1 MFEFRNII
9 LIAKR
14 ELTSYVSTP
23 LGYIFASIFLAMA
36 ASLNFY
42 FGKFFD
48 RGIAD
53 LEPFFQYHPWLY
65 LLLMPAIAMRLW
77 AEERKIGTLEL
88 LMTLPITVGEAVVG
102 KFVAAWIF
110 SGGVLAL
117 SFPLWI
123 SVNYLGNPDNGII
136 ICNYFASWLM
146 AGGFLTLSSC
156 ASALTNN
163 LVISFIIAVTICFLF
178 MMTGVEIIQAG
189 FKDWAPIWATKT
201 LANLSIMTNF
211 NAISQGVIDA
221 RNIFYFLSLIVI
233 GLAINSK
240 IIDIKKV

>member
-1 MFEFRNII
+1 MFDFRNII

-117 SFPLWI
+117 SFMCL
-123 SVNYLGNPDNGII
+123 
-136 ICNYFASWLM
+136 
-146 AGGFLTLSSC
+146 
-156 ASALTNN
+156 
-163 LVISFIIAVTICFLF
+163 CFD
-178 MMTGVEIIQAG
+178 E
-189 FKDWAPIWATKT
+189 
-201 LANLSIMTNF
+201 
-211 NAISQGVIDA
+211 
-221 RNIFYFLSLIVI
+221 
-233 GLAINSK
+233 
-240 IIDIKKV
+240 

>member
-1 MFEFRNII
+1 
-9 LIAKR
+9 
-14 ELTSYVSTP
+14 
-23 LGYIFASIFLAMA
+23 
-36 ASLNFY
+36 
-42 FGKFFD
+42 
-48 RGIAD
+48 
-53 LEPFFQYHPWLY
+53 
-65 LLLMPAIAMRLW
+65 
-77 AEERKIGTLEL
+77 
-88 LMTLPITVGEAVVG
+88 
-102 KFVAAWIF
+102 
-110 SGGVLAL
+110 
-117 SFPLWI
+117 
-123 SVNYLGNPDNGII
+123 
-136 ICNYFASWLM
+136 M

-163 LVISFIIAVTICFLF
+163 QVISFIIAVTICFLF

-189 FKDWAPIWATKT
+189 FKDWAPIWVTKT